1 MNLINHENPN
11 HGRKLISHTLSHIKS
26 HGERQNGAKQWTLEV
41 RYKAET
47 RRYSPSIG
55 QNRTLVFSQTLCG
68 V

>member
-26 HGERQNGAKQWTLEV
+26 HGKRHHTHKKKNGAKQWTLEV

-47 RRYSPSIG
+47 QRYSTS
-55 QNRTLVFSQTLCG
+55 TK
-68 V
+68 